1 MTDVV
6 AIVGVRVELGYQRCA
21 LLPPPLHLINDLR
34 CFLELVFVD
43 NDPAE
48 EGSPAARQHAHA
60 SNVHGG
66 LKNTQV
72 FNLNNQILFE
82 KKNAA

>member
-6 AIVGVRVELGYQRCA
+6 AIEDVRVELGDSRSA
-21 LLPPPLHLINDLR
+21 LLPPHLIIDLR

-72 FNLNNQILFE
+72 FSLKNQILFE

>member
-1 MTDVV
+1 MTDIV
-6 AIVGVRVELGYQRCA
+6 AIEDVRVELGYHRCA
-21 LLPPPLHLINDLR
+21 LLPPPHLINDLR

-72 FNLNNQILFE
+72 FNLNNQILSE
-82 KKNAA
+82 ESAV